1 MYKSPFYRTLYVM
14 SLFCLFACNQETN
27 TKTFYAGTADIEE
40 EKGFLMEITQP
51 AGSGST
57 HAFLPYPANYGVFTE
72 NPNVEV
78 VAIMNQLDKGTQ
90 VAVYPIATLVLKD
103 AGKER
108 PIIVTT
114 PIDTAQQVI
123 PIMNFQDFLV
133 QQIGPRQIIQDWF
146 LYEKGLGK
154 VDLVGWKEESYAWKL
169 LKEGIEK

>member
-1 MYKSPFYRTLYVM
+1 MYRSLFYRTLYVM
-14 SLFCLFACNQETN
+14 SLFYLFACNQETN
-27 TKTFYAGTADIEE
+27 TKTFYTGAADIEA

-72 NPNVEV
+72 DANVEV

-90 VAVYPIATLVLKD
+90 VAVYPIATLVLQE

-108 PIIVTT
+108 PIIVAT
-114 PIDTAQQVI
+114 PIDSTQQVI
-123 PIMNFQDFLV
+123 PIMNYQNFLV

-154 VDLVGWKEESYAWKL
+154 VDLVGWKEETYAWKL
-169 LKEGIEK
+169 LKDGLNR